1 MTESNIHRN
10 RVFYFRHD
18 VWKKLSEPT
27 INKLKVEMFT
37 ELKSDQAKRILDS
50 RKLGFSTV
58 RLLPKETGIRP
69 IMNLRKRGMVVERG
83 KTILTQSINSI
94 MTPVFNVLSFEK
106 VCLFFDL
113 GWLWL
118 AP

>member
-1 MTESNIHRN
+1 
-10 RVFYFRHD
+10 
-18 VWKKLSEPT
+18 LSEPT
-27 INKLKVEMFT
+27 INNLKVEMFV

-83 KTILTQSINSI
+83 RTILTQSINSI

-106 VCLFFDL
+106 VCLFFSLD
-113 GWLWL
+113 WLWL
-118 AP
+118 AL